1 MSGITKIHVYL
12 LMLPNSVLLDT
23 IGPAEAFQYANRFA
37 IGPESSSLRHFELH
51 FIGPEVTVENTL
63 GLNIQVESLP
73 DVIAVN
79 SWVVSTGLAGDRID
93 LEAPSM
99 VATIGWLDQQA
110 DFIGRYISI
119 CAGTLLFAKAGLLAG
134 RACTTHHM
142 HLEELQETEPTARVL
157 TNRLFAVDGDFYSSA
172 GVTAGIDLALYL
184 IQQECGANCASQVA
198 RHMVLFSRRGPNDP
212 SQSPWLENR
221 NHFHQ
226 GVHRVQ
232 DAIQVDPS
240 RHWSLDSLADL
251 AQCSP
256 RHLVRLF
263 KERAGVTTR
272 EYIHKLRLALA
283 MQFLQSTSLSIEEIA
298 ERCGFDDPRQFRRL
312 WAKQHSFPPSYY
324 RIKD

>member
-1 MSGITKIHVYL
+1 MSVITKIQVYFI
-12 LMLPNSVLLDT
+12 MMPNSVLLDT
-23 IGPAEAFQYANRFA
+23 IGPAEAFQYANRFVA
-37 IGPESSSLRHFELH
+37 GAEPLNQRQFELH
-51 FIGPEVTVENTL
+51 FVGPEVKVENTL
-63 GLNIQVESLP
+63 GLNIQVEPLP

-79 SWVVSTGLAGDRID
+79 SWVVSTGLAGDLID
-93 LEAPSM
+93 LDTPAME
-99 VATIGWLDQQA
+99 ATIGWLAQQENY
-110 DFIGRYISI
+110 IGRYISI

-142 HLEELQETEPTARVL
+142 HLDELQAIESTAKVL
-157 TNRLFAVDGDFYSSA
+157 GNRLFAVDGCFYSSA

-184 IQQECGANCASQVA
+184 IQQEFGANCASQVA

-226 GVHRVQ
+226 SVHRVQ
-232 DAIQVDPS
+232 DAIQVDPA
-240 RHWSLDSLADL
+240 RNWSLESLAAV

-263 KERAGVTTR
+263 KESAGVTTR

-283 MQFLQSTSLSIEEIA
+283 MQFLQSTSLPIEEVA

-312 WAKQHSFPPSYY
+312 WARQHEFPPSHY
-324 RIKD
+324 RAKY

>member
-1 MSGITKIHVYL
+1 MSAIAKIPVYFI
-12 LMLPNSVLLDT
+12 MLPNSVLLDT
-23 IGPAEAFQYANRFA
+23 IGPAEAFQYSNRFA
-37 IGPESSSLRHFELH
+37 IGAECEELKQFELH
-51 FIGPEVTVENTL
+51 FVGPETKVENTL
-63 GLNIQVESLP
+63 GLDIQVEPLP
-73 DVIAVN
+73 DVMVAN

-93 LEAPSM
+93 LETPAM
-99 VATIGWLDQQA
+99 EAAINWLGQRA
-110 DFIGRYISI
+110 SNIGRYISI

-142 HLEELQETEPTARVL
+142 HLDELQETEPSAKVL
-157 TNRLFAVDGDFYSSA
+157 SNRLFAVDGDFYSSA

-184 IQQECGANCASQVA
+184 IQQEFGANCASQVA

-226 GVHRVQ
+226 SVHRVQ
-232 DAIQVDPS
+232 DAIQVDPA
-240 RHWSLDSLADL
+240 RDWSLECLADV

-256 RHLVRLF
+256 RQLVRLF
-263 KERAGVTTR
+263 KESAGVTTR

-283 MQFLQSTSLSIEEIA
+283 MQFLQSTSMPIEEVA

-312 WAKQHSFPPSYY
+312 WARQHSFPPSHY
-324 RIKD
+324 RAKY